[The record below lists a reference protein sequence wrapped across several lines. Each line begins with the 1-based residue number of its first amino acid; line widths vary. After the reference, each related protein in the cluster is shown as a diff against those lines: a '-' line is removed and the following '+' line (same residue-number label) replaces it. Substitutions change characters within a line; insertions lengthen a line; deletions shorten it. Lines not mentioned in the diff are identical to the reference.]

1 MKIEYI
7 LMYIMFLLNIVRFN
21 LHLMMIFDENQN
33 TKIHDAG
40 ASTIYIENLILIMEN
55 SDLGGCETLET
66 PYMFLNPSILSLIT
80 ILIWSCFILER
91 FILQV
96 KIVVALFN

>member
-1 MKIEYI
+1 MRIKAQRI
-7 LMYIMFLLNIVRFN
+7 R
-21 LHLMMIFDENQN
+21 
-33 TKIHDAG
+33 DAG
-40 ASTIYIENLILIMEN
+40 ASRIFIRNSILIMEN

-66 PYMFLNPSILSLIT
+66 PNIFMFPSVLNFII

-96 KIVVALFN
+96 KVEVGLFNLESVFC